1 MAITPFSAV
10 PSRQQAPA
18 NFATTADAF
27 LSEFPRFV
35 TEANTLIAETNGIK
49 DATETI
55 RVATEAIRDTTQGYM
70 NNAASS
76 AAAASAS
83 EDVALGAANSATAS
97 AASAVNAPGTSAT
110 STTSMTISM
119 DAKTLTIQTGKQF
132 VPGQFLVVAST
143 VSPINYML
151 GQITAYNTATGQ
163 LDLSIYQS
171 GGSGTY
177 DSWNVAM
184 SAVSNAY
191 LPSAKIFFMM
201 GR

>member
-1 MAITPFSAV
+1 MAITALPTP
-10 PSRQQAPA
+10 PSRQQPEATFVTNA
-18 NFATTADAF
+18 NAF
-27 LSEFPRFV
+27 LGALPTFV
-35 TEANTLIAETNGIK
+35 TEANALTAEVNGIR
-49 DATETI
+49 DATEAI
-55 RVATEAIRDTTQGYM
+55 RVATAAIRDTTQGYM

-76 AAAASAS
+76 AAAALAS
-83 EDVALGAANSATAS
+83 EDVALGAAASATAS

-119 DAKTLTIQTGKQF
+119 DAKTLVIQTGKQF
-132 VPGQFLVVAST
+132 VPGQFLVVASA

-151 GQITAYNTATGQ
+151 GQITAYNPATGQ

>member
-1 MAITPFSAV
+1 MAITALPTP
-10 PSRQQAPA
+10 PSRQQPEATFVTNA
-18 NFATTADAF
+18 NAF
-27 LSEFPRFV
+27 LGALPTFV
-35 TEANTLIAETNGIK
+35 TEANALVGEVNGIK
-49 DATETI
+49 DSTEAI
-55 RVATEAIRDTTQGYM
+55 RVATGVIRDTTQGYM
-70 NNAASS
+70 TNAAGS
-76 AAAASAS
+76 ASAASAS
-83 EDVALGAANSATAS
+83 EEVALDAAEAAAAS

-119 DAKTLTIQTGKQF
+119 DAKTLMIQAGKHF
-132 VPGQFLVVAST
+132 VPGQFLVVASA

-151 GQITAYNTATGQ
+151 GQITAYNSTTGQ

-177 DSWNVAM
+177 ASWNVAM

-191 LPSAKIFFMM
+191 LPSAKIFFMT